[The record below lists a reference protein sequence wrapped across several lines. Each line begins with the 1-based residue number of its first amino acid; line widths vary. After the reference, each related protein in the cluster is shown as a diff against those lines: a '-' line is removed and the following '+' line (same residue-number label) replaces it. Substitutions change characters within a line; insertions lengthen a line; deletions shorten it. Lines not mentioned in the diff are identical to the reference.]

1 MHAAVFKMN
10 NQCPTVQHRELCS
23 GLCGSLDRRGVGGRK
38 DTCTCVAESLALHLK
53 LSQHW

>member
-1 MHAAVFKMN
+1 MEVEHGPAIEL
-10 NQCPTVQHRELCS
+10 RELCS